1 LTWLAVQGCLND
13 NPAAYKAVTTNAHP
27 HGQHDD
33 DDGTADDD
41 LVSGDLPSDDDATRD
56 VPPSNSSD
64 DDVTMGDDVPTEPE
78 ASIADGGSG
87 KNDGDSEAPASD
99 DDSMDPGTGGQGPA
113 PLSTVDPSSPYY
125 PPCSLGTT
133 VSGEEIKKGTF
144 CTSGDPEL
152 CYRECGPLQIGWK
165 SETCLA
171 GVYAEGD
178 CTFPEDGDYSC
189 FAIPDAI
196 DTAVCPTDSPPKSLD
211 ECDIPE
217 CTLCNLNGQYFDTAS
232 NAKEGYCVCRE
243 PDENGVRTWTCAST
257 TAWPCP
263 FSRGC

>member
-1 LTWLAVQGCLND
+1 VRS
-13 NPAAYKAVTTNAHP
+13 
-27 HGQHDD
+27 HGPQD
-33 DDGTADDD
+33 DDGASDDD
-41 LVSGDLPSDDDATRD
+41 LVSDDMPSDDDATDD
-56 VPPSNSSD
+56 VPASDSSD
-64 DDVTMGDDVPTEPE
+64 DDVTTRDDVSSDPEP
-78 ASIADGGSG
+78 SVADGGSS
-87 KNDGDSEAPASD
+87 NDTDGGSETSTSD
-99 DDSMDPGTGGQGPA
+99 DDGMQQGTAGQGPG
-113 PLSTVDPSSPYY
+113 PVSTVDPSSPYY

-144 CTSGDPEL
+144 CTTGDPEL